1 MEESINVAKFIV
13 DYFKKL
19 SHLPFGNWSVI
30 FHFFTLYLSLELN
43 CVSWKHHIVG
53 SCFLIHTSTVSSDWW
68 MDALMNSIRLFLGW
82 LLKDE
87 DLVLPFCLC
96 FFISLYPLFLCHCF
110 VSFDSVIVYD
120 LFLSFFY
127 FCVSCFCF
135 IVLILPW
142 GLYKKFHKVSPFP
155 LIAS

>member
-13 DYFKKL
+13 VYFKKL

-30 FHFFTLYLSLELN
+30 FHFFTLCLPLELN
-43 CVSWKHHIVG
+43 CVSWKHIVG

-68 MDALMNSIRLFLGW
+68 MDELMNSIHLFLGW

-110 VSFDSVIVYD
+110 LSHMIQWLSMTFFSVSFIFVFHVSA
-120 LFLSFFY
+120 LCLCFY
-127 FCVSCFCF
+127 ITLRFV
-135 IVLILPW
+135 
-142 GLYKKFHKVSPFP
+142 
-155 LIAS
+155 